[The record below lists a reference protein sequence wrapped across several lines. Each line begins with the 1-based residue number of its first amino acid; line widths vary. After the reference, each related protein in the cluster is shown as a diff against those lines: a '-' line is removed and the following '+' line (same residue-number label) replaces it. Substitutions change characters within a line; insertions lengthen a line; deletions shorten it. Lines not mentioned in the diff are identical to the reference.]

1 MKRLFSIRTVALVAL
16 FLSLSLAGFSQTSQ
30 PFSTS
35 PNGEVLDARV
45 SMLMHQSLQKSIN
58 GGQRSSRLLDAAV
71 LSRDQHER
79 LLVHVFIGTT
89 DRGSSLQTIEGL
101 QVTGSYGDIIGA
113 RVPVEQLGEL
123 ALLPS
128 VHRVEAMNRLRPAN
142 DNANEDTGVAQLH
155 SVQNDNF
162 PDGHK

>member
-1 MKRLFSIRTVALVAL
+1 
-16 FLSLSLAGFSQTSQ
+16 
-30 PFSTS
+30 
-35 PNGEVLDARV
+35 
-45 SMLMHQSLQKSIN
+45 MHQSLQKSIN
-58 GGQRSSRLLDAAV
+58 GEQRSSRLLDAVV

-89 DRGSSLQTIEGL
+89 DRGASLQTIEGL